1 MLANAMDN
9 QALGEWLFE
18 IRSALAKDMQPLGA
32 ALAGAMEAG
41 DLPAM
46 QAALRKISKGM
57 PELAGDA
64 ANLAEV
70 LAGQF
75 TSAFLGD
82 CAEEVENGDLP
93 GHPFRG
99 NQWGN
104 RPKGTGKP
112 KRPRAVGKISEVL
125 DAAYA
130 DPDNRDFTDF
140 QKLGVKEIAGIVA
153 RAGRPP
159 TGVESLAGYHRTLE
173 AEKAMKILR
182 KHASDKYPVTEEDF
196 HSLPSYLA
204 APAEQK
210 WEAKQGQTPKLVST
224 IRRGR
229 DLLIVEEVQ
238 TGNQRLTVL
247 SMYRP

>member
-1 MLANAMDN
+1 M
-9 QALGEWLFE
+9 
-18 IRSALAKDMQPLGA
+18 
-32 ALAGAMEAG
+32 
-41 DLPAM
+41 
-46 QAALRKISKGM
+46 
-57 PELAGDA
+57 
-64 ANLAEV
+64 
-70 LAGQF
+70 
-75 TSAFLGD
+75 
-82 CAEEVENGDLP
+82 
-93 GHPFRG
+93 
-99 NQWGN
+99 
-104 RPKGTGKP
+104 
-112 KRPRAVGKISEVL
+112 
-125 DAAYA
+125 AYA

-210 WEAKQGQTPKLVST
+210 WKAKQGQTPKLVST